1 VKASFSALT
10 GLAFAAMLGTAALS
24 GCGGGGSTSNAV
36 PTTNT
41 PTTQTPS
48 SGSVSIGSLDLN
60 QPASSTA
67 VNLTSTTPAGPTVDV
82 RDASTLAVNSSA
94 GVGMPSFSGAAQHAF
109 KGSLANGSTGSSVHR
124 AVKDSAVNSPYDLT
138 YFGGP
143 VLGSVVSH
151 DLFLNCQAACRQ
163 GEGFFPGVF
172 LADLNQDQF
181 VTLLYQYRASPGVAL
196 GSPVG
201 SYTKGVGGD
210 LTATYASPRPGS
222 SNPYFGEL
230 AIWLQVLNA
239 AGPPGQPTSLGG
251 GGLAHIYHVF
261 LPKNVDTCFES
272 PPGQPT
278 TSCYSPD
285 NGSTFAFCAY
295 HGAFTATSGN
305 QRQTYIF
312 SVEPYQDVNGCRNN
326 VGHQALP
333 NPVSPGV
340 DPADPGYSTLSHELF
355 EAITDPLLNAW
366 FNGLSG
372 NEIGDLCASFDNFVT
387 VNHNKYVLQS
397 EYSNIRH
404 LCVSANLT
412 STSSGDNL

>member
-1 VKASFSALT
+1 MKASFSALT

-24 GCGGGGSTSNAV
+24 GCGGGGSSSNAV
-36 PTTNT
+36 PAASTTTVQT
-41 PTTQTPS
+41 PT

-60 QPASSTA
+60 QPASSVA

-82 RDASTLAVNSSA
+82 RDASTAAVNSA
-94 GVGMPSFSGAAQHAF
+94 GGVGMPTFSDAVQHAF
-109 KGSLANGSTGSSVHR
+109 KGSLGPGASSSSAHR
-124 AVKDSAVNSPYDLT
+124 AAKEVAVNSPFDLINH
-138 YFGGP
+138 GGP

-181 VTLLYQYRASPGVAL
+181 VTLLYQYRTSPGVVL
-196 GSPVG
+196 GSPIG
-201 SYTKGVGGD
+201 SYTKGLGGD

-222 SNPYFGEL
+222 TNPYFGEL

-239 AGPPGQPTSLGG
+239 AGPPGQPTALGG
-251 GGLAHIYHVF
+251 GGLSHIYHVF
-261 LPKNVDTCFES
+261 LPKNVDTCMEN
-272 PPGQPT
+272 PPGQPG

-285 NGSTFAFCAY
+285 NGSTFVFCAY

-305 QRQTYIF
+305 QRQTYLY
-312 SVEPYQDVNGCRNN
+312 SVEPYQDVNGCRNQVHN
-326 VGHQALP
+326 QPLP
-333 NPVSPGV
+333 NAVSPGV

-366 FNGLSG
+366 FNNLTGE
-372 NEIGDLCASFDNFVT
+372 EIGDLCADFDNFVT

-397 EYSNIRH
+397 EYSDVRH

-412 STSSGDNL
+412 SSSSDNL